1 MLEFV
6 TVSGVE
12 RQKRARV
19 TQKGNFKARERV

>member
-6 TVSGVE
+6 TVPRVE

-19 TQKGNFKARERV
+19 TLKGNFKARERV